1 MGFQV
6 FRYLIIGEADGN
18 VEEKNGNK
26 YLTFAST
33 DKNNEVL
40 KKYTEVWDGIKYQI
54 KNNKWRETN

>member
-6 FRYLIIGEADGN
+6 FRYLIIGEADGY

-54 KNNKWRETN
+54 KNNKWWETN